1 MFNFKSMRSAY
12 NLFAILI
19 LVGITG
25 CASTPDFLTYT
36 GEPGKYVR
44 KIDAHMDCGTSMAGP
59 GQNGIIML
67 TKSEALG
74 YGDYIDCMKRYG
86 YERPD
91 EFNREVAANH
101 HKRVKE
107 MLDNEGADVNRQTI
121 LGFTALHTAVA
132 YEQYE
137 MIELLLKYE
146 PNRNIKD
153 NKGRTAID
161 LAEILKNEKIIAL
174 LQEK

>member
-1 MFNFKSMRSAY
+1 MLITIRSLY
-12 NLFAILI
+12 KIYFLI
-19 LVGITG
+19 SVSTLTG

-36 GEPGKYVR
+36 GDPRKYVD
-44 KIDAHMDCGTSMAGP
+44 KFKAHMDCGTSMSGP

-153 NKGRTAID
+153 NKGRTALD
-161 LAEILKNEKIIAL
+161 LATIIKNERIIGL
-174 LQEK
+174 LRE